1 MKGKLFAVG
10 LNELLDF
17 VRRGH
22 SSLLEPSPLILS
34 FTAPTA
40 AWRFISELHQG
51 SMLARAQSIQETPS
65 FNYCCGSQDA
75 RRMIHGSDL
84 YHSTET

>member
-1 MKGKLFAVG
+1 MKSKLIPLGF
-10 LNELLDF
+10 NELLGF

-40 AWRFISELHQG
+40 AWRFTSELHQG
-51 SMLARAQSIQETPS
+51 SMLARAQSIQETAS
-65 FNYCCGSQDA
+65 SNYCCGTQDT
-75 RRMIHGSDL
+75 RRMIHGFDL